1 MLTDRPTCMRM
12 GSPTPALACAAL
24 AVSMITLNAFLRH
37 TCQHNSKHQR
47 VHDDGEAWMDELG
60 QPEE

>member
-24 AVSMITLNAFLRH
+24 AVSMITLNAFLRQ
-37 TCQHNSKHQR
+37 TCQHNSTRECMMMVRH
-47 VHDDGEAWMDELG
+47 G
-60 QPEE
+60 